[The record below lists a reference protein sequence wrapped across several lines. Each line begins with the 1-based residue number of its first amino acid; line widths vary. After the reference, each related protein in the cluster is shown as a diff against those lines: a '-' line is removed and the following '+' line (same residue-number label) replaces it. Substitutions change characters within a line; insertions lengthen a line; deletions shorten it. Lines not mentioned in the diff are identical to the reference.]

1 MSENFY
7 YYLIYPEN
15 NYDNKCFFSCFCI
28 YFSWKC
34 LFSFSGNIYYLF
46 CLELPNTNHFVRKT
60 TLVNNTRT
68 WPAQRHSA
76 LSITLSDQQRHG
88 NTIKSGILLFQT
100 EEHFLNY
107 GGFLQKMSTHFIW
120 VPLQV
125 SKRLLSTQCPHSQ
138 NVHFKRKFFPTNL
151 ILFFPRISPIMYVST
166 SSDSGYRFLNICM
179 FTIYVEYL
187 FRISWSIL

>member
-76 LSITLSDQQRHG
+76 LSITLSDQQRQQYNQIRHLVYFRQK
-88 NTIKSGILLFQT
+88 NIFLIRGILTKNVNTFHLSSFTSFQ
-100 EEHFLNY
+100 EVAEHA
-107 GGFLQKMSTHFIW
+107 MSTFSKC
-120 VPLQV
+120 PL
-125 SKRLLSTQCPHSQ
+125 
-138 NVHFKRKFFPTNL
+138 
-151 ILFFPRISPIMYVST
+151 
-166 SSDSGYRFLNICM
+166 
-179 FTIYVEYL
+179 
-187 FRISWSIL
+187 

>member
-15 NYDNKCFFSCFCI
+15 NYDNKCFFCCFCI

-68 WPAQRHSA
+68 WPAQHHSA
-76 LSITLSDQQRHG
+76 LSITLSDQQRHS
-88 NTIKSGILLFQT
+88 NTIKSGILLFQS
-100 EEHFLNY
+100 EEHFLNWGKGDSY
-107 GGFLQKMSTHFIW
+107 KKCQHISFEFLYKFPRGCWARNVHILKMSTLKENSF
-120 VPLQV
+120 
-125 SKRLLSTQCPHSQ
+125 R
-138 NVHFKRKFFPTNL
+138 PT
-151 ILFFPRISPIMYVST
+151 
-166 SSDSGYRFLNICM
+166 
-179 FTIYVEYL
+179 
-187 FRISWSIL
+187 